1 MARVSA
7 VEFRPAQLDAD
18 VSLELIEAVQQEY
31 VVRYGTRDVTELSVA
46 EFTPPQGIFII
57 GWDADQPVAC
67 GGVRLVSP
75 EVGELKR
82 MYVAPAA
89 RRRGIARAMLAHL
102 EHQAR
107 TLGAERLRLESGL
120 HQPEALS
127 LYASA
132 GYVDA
137 EPFGHYAGAPLARH
151 LAKSLVDAEVD
162 VDNDVDNDAETT
174 R

>member
-1 MARVSA
+1 VNS
-7 VEFRPAQLDAD
+7 VDFKPAALDAA

-31 VVRYGTRDVTELSVA
+31 VVRYGGRDVTELSVV
-46 EFTPPQGIFII
+46 EFTPPRGIFMI

-67 GGVRLVSP
+67 GGVRLVAP
-75 EVGELKR
+75 GVGELKR
-82 MYVAPAA
+82 MYVVPAA
-89 RRRGIARAMLAHL
+89 RRRGIARVMLANL
-102 EHQAR
+102 ESQAR
-107 TLGAERLRLESGL
+107 LLGVAQLRLETGL

-151 LAKSLVDAEVD
+151 LAKSLVDAEV
-162 VDNDVDNDAETT
+162 T
-174 R
+174 RS